1 MRRVNILGVE
11 ISAVNKETAIQYL
24 LENMDKARGK
34 YICACNVHTT
44 VTAHE
49 NLDYQAVQN
58 NSFMTLPDGK
68 PLSTLEFV
76 AGIRKVGTE

>member
-34 YICACNVHTT
+34 YICACNVHM
-44 VTAHE
+44 E
-49 NLDYQAVQN
+49 NFYS
-58 NSFMTLPDGK
+58 NSRKTNSVINQSRWLPR
-68 PLSTLEFV
+68 S
-76 AGIRKVGTE
+76 